1 MSSSITILLASQLL
15 EHSSSII
22 ETERNSIWGGSRLAW
37 EEVCTALS
45 VVI

>member
-22 ETERNSIWGGSRLAW
+22 ETE
-37 EEVCTALS
+37 ETASGEGVDS
-45 VVI
+45 VGKKSAQP